1 MCVKIFNILKKKMIL
16 SEYVFS
22 SPKKKKKVNLYLFM
36 NIKICNG
43 AFDVSMNINYVFST
57 NI

>member
-1 MCVKIFNILKKKMIL
+1 MIL

-22 SPKKKKKVNLYLFM
+22 STKKEKKKEDVNLYLFM